1 MRAKDGLGRYGENVA
16 ARYLG
21 ELGYELLA
29 RNWRCPQGELD
40 IVARDDRTLVF
51 VEVKTRSSVEFGT
64 PAEAV
69 TRVKA
74 QRLRVLAA
82 AWLAQHRPP
91 YGELRFDV
99 ISVLRQ
105 PAGAARVEHLRGAIS

>member
-1 MRAKDGLGRYGENVA
+1 MRAKDGRGRYGEDVA

-21 ELGYELLA
+21 DLGYEVLD
-29 RNWRCPQGELD
+29 RNWRCEHGELD
-40 IVARDDRTLVF
+40 IVARDAGTLVF
-51 VEVKTRSSVEFGT
+51 VEVKTRSSVDFGV

-82 AWLAQHRPP
+82 AWLSAQRPA

-99 ISVLRQ
+99 VSVLLRR
-105 PAGAARVEHLRGAIS
+105 AGAAQVEHLRGAI

>member
-1 MRAKDGLGRYGENVA
+1 MRAKDGRGRFGEDVA

-21 ELGYELLA
+21 ELGYELLD
-29 RNWRCPQGELD
+29 RNWRCPHGELD
-40 IVARDDRTLVF
+40 IVARHDGTLVF
-51 VEVKTRSSVEFGT
+51 VEVKTRSSVDFGL

-69 TRVKA
+69 GRVKA

-82 AWLAQHRPP
+82 AWLTAHRPA

-99 ISVLRQ
+99 VSVLLQR
-105 PAGAARVEHLRGAIS
+105 AGAAQVQHLQGAI